1 MSIYFY
7 ILFFILLFWLVGSLW
22 WYMAPH
28 TMLGVEYESNNEIK
42 DFEDNYLIIAS
53 HYYNT
58 VDAMIMCNE
67 SRKSQKTIN
76 IVAEFSLENSRDIYN
91 QFWKSFPIYTPYKR
105 INLYKGQKNNIVE
118 KSIERLENDENVLMF
133 LNKKNKSKGI
143 YHILKNFVKNKKV
156 ISEDNNKRLPI
167 LFVKIYK
174 EGQDLKEERK
184 DNDHINSFK
193 GKKFNLEYEE
203 VKDYPIDKSPEE
215 FMEWVKGKLYN

>member
-1 MSIYFY
+1 MSVYFY
-7 ILFFILLFWLVGSLW
+7 ILIFILLFWLVGSLW

-28 TMLGVEYESNNEIK
+28 TLLGVDYESSLEINDLK
-42 DFEDNYLIIAS
+42 DNYLIISS

-67 SRKSQKTIN
+67 SRKSQKTVN
-76 IVAEFSLENSRDIYN
+76 IITEFSLNNRRDIFN

-118 KSIERLENDENVLMF
+118 KSIKCLEDGENVLMF

-143 YHILKNFVKNKKV
+143 YHVLNEVKDKK
-156 ISEDNNKRLPI
+156 IPI

-174 EGQDLKEERK
+174 EGQDLKEERR
-184 DNDHINSFK
+184 DNDFISSFK
-193 GKKFNLEYEE
+193 GKNFNVEYEE
-203 VKDYPIDKSPEE
+203 VKDYPIDMEPEK
-215 FMEWVKGKLYN
+215 FMEWVKDKLY